1 MRRGGGQEVVFAR
14 RGGWGRGR
22 WGREGEGWLGVGINT
37 AGVPI
42 FNLGLKVFLNV
53 NAKYNICLTI

>member
-1 MRRGGGQEVVFAR
+1 MQSRLSHRDQTIESDANFDLLNLTR
-14 RGGWGRGR
+14 
-22 WGREGEGWLGVGINT
+22 T

>member
-1 MRRGGGQEVVFAR
+1 MEECKRSQ
-14 RGGWGRGR
+14 GRGCKA
-22 WGREGEGWLGVGINT
+22 LGKGGKVQELRVDT

-42 FNLGLKVFLNV
+42 FKLGLKVFLNV

>member
-1 MRRGGGQEVVFAR
+1 MVNMVHVEVSAY
-14 RGGWGRGR
+14 
-22 WGREGEGWLGVGINT
+22 T